1 MDGQT
6 YVQSK
11 MRPLKFNRG
20 KRINKGKR
28 RNRNN
33 NNRILIR
40 KVSFFTQHKIFLI
53 KMWQLLVFSVSSI
66 LLIYAF
72 LNQAWEPIDFDQT
85 KIRGLSGITKKDVK
99 KTINS
104 FYPKN
109 LLELN
114 PKEIESYLIKKLPI
128 KDVSVNRELFPPEIQ
143 IEIIER
149 EPIAFASRISSNK
162 VDKGMIDIEG
172 SWIPL
177 QFVTKSKQDEIN
189 LFIENWNQN
198 KRKEIILIIK
208 NRFIFQSPLQEI
220 KINPL
225 QEISLKTEHF
235 DSVLLGPGTDR
246 LIEQI
251 HKLNQLQKSLP
262 NLLINTKVKIVDL
275 KDPTK
280 PELKIE
286 KILTNKN

>member
-11 MRPLKFNRG
+11 MRHLKSQ
-20 KRINKGKR
+20 KRK
-28 RNRNN
+28 NRNSHKN
-33 NNRILIR
+33 NQISTE
-40 KVSFFTQHKIFLI
+40 KVSFINQNKNFLTELWQLLFFTSTSIFLI
-53 KMWQLLVFSVSSI
+53 LT
-66 LLIYAF
+66 F
-72 LNQAWEPIDFDQT
+72 LNQAWKPISFDQT
-85 KIRGLSGITKKDVK
+85 KITGLSGITKKDIK
-99 KTINS
+99 KTTSI

-114 PKEIESYLIKKLPI
+114 PKEVEYYLIKKLPI
-128 KDVSVNRELFPPEIQ
+128 KGVSVSRKFFPPEIY
-143 IEIIER
+143 INVLER
-149 EPIAFASRISSNK
+149 EPIAFASRGFSNNIE
-162 VDKGMIDIEG
+162 KGMIDIEG

-177 QFVTKSKQDEIN
+177 QFVNKSKQNKIK
-189 LFIENWNQN
+189 LSIENWNPN
-198 KRKEIILIIK
+198 KKKEIILIIK
-208 NRFIFQSPLQEI
+208 NRFIFQSPLQKI

-235 DSVLLGPGTDR
+235 DSVLLGSGTDR

-251 HKLNQLQKSLP
+251 NKLNQLQKSLP

-280 PELKIE
+280 PELKVERIQ
-286 KILTNKN
+286 NDGR

>member
-1 MDGQT
+1 MDGKT

-11 MRPLKFNRG
+11 MRPLKSH
-20 KRINKGKR
+20 KRKKITSHK
-28 RNRNN
+28 
-33 NNRILIR
+33 NNRISTE
-40 KVSFFTQHKIFLI
+40 KVSFITQNKNFLTEL
-53 KMWQLLVFSVSSI
+53 WQLLFFTSTSTFLI
-66 LLIYAF
+66 LTF
-72 LNQAWEPIDFDQT
+72 LNQAWKPISFDQT
-85 KIRGLSGITKKDVK
+85 KITGLSGITKNDIK
-99 KTINS
+99 KTTTI

-128 KDVSVNRELFPPEIQ
+128 KGVSVSRKFFPPEIHLNVL
-143 IEIIER
+143 ER
-149 EPIAFASRISSNK
+149 DPIAFATRVFSNNIE
-162 VDKGMIDIEG
+162 KGMIDIEG

-177 QFVTKSKQDEIN
+177 QFVNKSKQNKIK
-189 LFIENWNQN
+189 LSIENWNPN
-198 KRKEIILIIK
+198 KKKEIILIIK
-208 NRFIFQSPLQEI
+208 NRFIFQSPLKKI

-235 DSVLLGPGTDR
+235 DLVLLGSGTDR

-251 HKLNQLQKSLP
+251 NKLNQLQKSLP

-286 KILTNKN
+286 KILNDGT